1 MASAS
6 SSDPT
11 GAAGEAAAGAVV
23 KEILEAAIAAAAGA
37 GAAEEAEVVVMPP
50 ASPFTTQEREDGIDI
65 LTAKSPPG
73 PPPPSPP
80 AAAASQPNRAGQT
93 AGWPWGP
100 PKKKKKALLALDGGG
115 LHGIVACMVLE
126 ELERRIKAVAARK
139 GRALQEPF
147 CLAHYFDC
155 VAGTSTGSVM
165 AAYLCMHSAGMI
177 EHVGE
182 NSVEGLIELYE
193 KEAQTIFPPA
203 SWIYSA
209 WITVSQYVASS
220 KYTSKGLRK
229 VLESYLKP
237 DASLA
242 QLAASTRPGHRC
254 ALVVNTFDVMKKCAV
269 SFFAAPAAQRGAEGP
284 HHGTIEYTDF
294 GEPGQH
300 AWDPDLLKSREAYG
314 LDESSLQGTARM
326 SEAHD
331 YTVVDT
337 VMASTAAPG
346 YLPPAVIAPLPAG
359 GADGRDRRRVFCDG
373 SVASNNPVLEG
384 INLLREAAGPD
395 RPLEL
400 EDIAILS
407 IGTTNLLTTVT
418 REQASKFGSIV
429 SWLTSADIISALTL
443 SNSDMSHGQL
453 SVFYQNYAKGAVDQ
467 YLRVQLTADYQKL
480 QDAVDAKN
488 AKAKIL
494 LDALEHFDWS
504 RPEYIGTMKELG
516 RILAGLYG
524 DRLEAFVENYIFPDD

>member
-1 MASAS
+1 MASSAASAS
-6 SSDPT
+6 PGAGDPA
-11 GAAGEAAAGAVV
+11 GEAGEAAAGAVV
-23 KEILEAAIAAAAGA
+23 KEILEAAIAAAAAA
-37 GAAEEAEVVVMPP
+37 GAAEGAVVVLPGP
-50 ASPFTTQEREDGIDI
+50 SPFSTQEREDGIDI

-80 AAAASQPNRAGQT
+80 AAQT

-100 PKKKKKALLALDGGG
+100 PKKKKALLALDGGG

-269 SFFAAPAAQRGAEGP
+269 SFFAAPAAQGAAGP

-300 AWDPDLLKSREAYG
+300 AWDPDLLKSLEAYG
-314 LDESSLQGTARM
+314 LDESSLQGNARM

-346 YLPPAVIAPLPAG
+346 YLPPAVIAPLPAGG

-453 SVFYQNYAKGAVDQ
+453 SVFYQNSAKGAEDQ

-480 QDAVDAKN
+480 QDAVNAKN
-488 AKAKIL
+488 AKAKVL